1 MRRTA
6 HLLVFL
12 SLVVGLA
19 LIAQGTDIGV
29 KLGIQT
35 PSLTLQGEW
44 DVSPEM
50 TMGFFLE
57 TTLESLLNLFTTQTR
72 SMTIGMMAKYR
83 FTHIFPPLVPYL
95 GIAAGFEVQGSAS
108 VMNLDLLIGARWY
121 PSPSF
126 YVFADAAFGVWP
138 YDTLPWYAVLGR
150 YKNAYRIFWGG
161 STMSQRETK
170 AKLHHVPA
178 PLHPGLP
185 LDPESA
191 GR

>member
-6 HLLVFL
+6 QLLVFL

-29 KLGIQT
+29 KFGIPT

-44 DVSPEM
+44 DVSPEL

-57 TTLESLLNLFTTQTR
+57 TSLESLLNLFTTQTR
-72 SMTIGMMAKYR
+72 SMTIGVMAKYR

-95 GIAAGFEVQGSAS
+95 GRAGGFVVQGDFA
-108 VMNLDLLIGARWY
+108 VVNLDLLAGARWY
-121 PSPSF
+121 PAPGF

-138 YDTLPWYAVLGR
+138 YDTLPWYAVLSR
-150 YKNAYRIFWGG
+150 YKNLYLGFGV
-161 STMSQRETK
+161 Q
-170 AKLHHVPA
+170 
-178 PLHPGLP
+178 LP
-185 LDPESA
+185 F
-191 GR
+191 